1 MKKRILTLLSL
12 AMTAAV
18 LTACGS
24 NGSAPAA
31 STPAASNTG
40 SSQPAA
46 VELSGTVSTNGSTSM
61 EKVIGAINEQFMTDQ
76 SLADW
81 QTAYDYLTASKANR
95 QINWDRL
102 YHSNQMASQQGADAM
117 YYVQKRHSDQ
127 SMLTLSSVLNA
138 HLDEQSKWNV
148 GVVLATSNTKHYQ
161 TMDDLLGATTFHNI
175 NTYAIG
181 TYAPGSDEVQYDLN
195 NRDAL
200 VGEGDK
206 FGYDYNVNVNKAFA
220 WTSYSRNLG
229 QVNVLVAGRIGGTSM
244 ERDGKMRN
252 GLFPNN
258 SFGKSGKARFGEGGG
273 KAALTYSPGR
283 GHTIS
288 IGAGY
293 QWNAPT
299 ASVAFQAAEMNN
311 DFVNNLKNERVF
323 SSEFGYQ
330 YQGAWLHANVNAYYS
345 RLDDVTEWTCFYF
358 DDINSFSYVSTT
370 DNAKEYYGVEAGLDF
385 KVTSFL
391 NLKFIGT
398 ISEAKY
404 VNDATVRYLN
414 STQGTYN
421 DDILRCTGMRES
433 GTPLTALSGAISYH
447 QGGWF
452 IDLNGN
458 YYDRIYLS
466 YSPYYRMD
474 GPLSKLNESPS
485 PQDKGN
491 GGFMLDGSIGK
502 SIRLKKGQLS
512 INFMVTNILNNT
524 RICTGGYEQSRSD
537 FTSSG
542 NARSYR
548 FSKNP
553 KKYYAYGTNGMIN
566 LSYRF

>member
-1 MKKRILTLLSL
+1 MCI
-12 AMTAAV
+12 
-18 LTACGS
+18 
-24 NGSAPAA
+24 
-31 STPAASNTG
+31 
-40 SSQPAA
+40 
-46 VELSGTVSTNGSTSM
+46 
-61 EKVIGAINEQFMTDQ
+61 
-76 SLADW
+76 
-81 QTAYDYLTASKANR
+81 
-95 QINWDRL
+95 
-102 YHSNQMASQQGADAM
+102 
-117 YYVQKRHSDQ
+117 
-127 SMLTLSSVLNA
+127 
-138 HLDEQSKWNV
+138 
-148 GVVLATSNTKHYQ
+148 
-161 TMDDLLGATTFHNI
+161 
-175 NTYAIG
+175 
-181 TYAPGSDEVQYDLN
+181 
-195 NRDAL
+195 RD
-200 VGEGDK
+200 
-206 FGYDYNVNVNKAFA
+206 
-220 WTSYSRNLG
+220 S
-229 QVNVLVAGRIGGTSM
+229 
-244 ERDGKMRN
+244 
-252 GLFPNN
+252 
-258 SFGKSGKARFGEGGG
+258 
-273 KAALTYSPGR
+273 
-283 GHTIS
+283 
-288 IGAGY
+288 

-330 YQGAWLHANVNAYYS
+330 YQGSWLHANVNAYYS

-474 GPLSKLNESPS
+474 GPLSKLNEEPS